1 MNIKLSARRFTA
13 ALFAM
18 LLIGGLCGSAGA
30 QTAVSSCQTLSVPGN
45 YFLTKNLTASGDCLV
60 IAAPNVAIDLK
71 GKMITGNGSNS
82 GINDDGLD
90 RDYAI
95 IANGTIRNFD
105 TGINLHSSGSAII
118 SNINSSNNGSQ
129 GIFISECCNT

>member
-1 MNIKLSARRFTA
+1 MRKTIRPVQSKPAAAPARSSTTSRSIGAPGLSRTDGRDVWIRSRHDGSGSLREGVSMNIKASARRFTA

-45 YFLTKNLTASGDCLV
+45 YFLTKNLAASGDCLV

-82 GINDDGLD
+82 G
-90 RDYAI
+90 
-95 IANGTIRNFD
+95 
-105 TGINLHSSGSAII
+105 
-118 SNINSSNNGSQ
+118 
-129 GIFISECCNT
+129 